1 MDEAQPAGQRCGIVF
16 HRWVCLGLYFSR
28 FLVRRLGGSLVGRVR
43 NAPQPRRKTSGL
55 GKKLAH
61 RRGGAVALAENGRET
76 VAKVQQIRDKPNR
89 NLIFRQLGAGGMRC
103 GCMKKALGRN
113 HRAWGMGGRAFPSY
127 RSKFRMNQKYLF

>member
-1 MDEAQPAGQRCGIVF
+1 MRRSPQGSVAV
-16 HRWVCLGLYFSR
+16 LYFIVGYVLDYTS
-28 FLVRRLGGSLVGRVR
+28 LGSLSVGLAARLLAECETR
-43 NAPQPRRKTSGL
+43 HSLGERPRGL

>member
-16 HRWVCLGLYFSR
+16 HSWVCLGFYFSR

-43 NAPQPRRKTSGL
+43 NAPQPRRKTLGL

-89 NLIFRQLGAGGMRC
+89 NLIFRFNGY
-103 GCMKKALGRN
+103 
-113 HRAWGMGGRAFPSY
+113 FPLIGYVVSF
-127 RSKFRMNQKYLF
+127 RIVLTSPTSKYVVSFRIVLTSPTSK